1 MDRAQ
6 RVDSDN
12 DGDRATAASAD
23 SLLVRAG
30 SGGLNGE
37 RVS

>member
-1 MDRAQ
+1 
-6 RVDSDN
+6 VDIEKR
-12 DGDRATAASAD
+12 GDRATATSAD

-37 RVS
+37 RVSWHGRRR